1 MKEENEILVKTE
13 ELVKVETEEEKDD
26 QYTPN
31 SQRYLNCTFVSGVE
45 LQQLC
50 FFLLNIW
57 SI

>member
-1 MKEENEILVKTE
+1 MKEEDEILIKTE

-26 QYTPN
+26 EYTPN

-50 FFLLNIW
+50 FFY
-57 SI
+57 